1 MMEKR
6 QSSAFSFRDGLEV
19 LWISVFMAFTAWLLL
34 WMNLVYAPLPM
45 FAASLVTGW
54 VFRGRTSTA
63 ALAGGL
69 VGFFGGIPS
78 ELAYSAARFSQVP
91 QIWGNE
97 GNSGFYWV
105 GLGELL
111 FYAAFL
117 SFFSA
122 FFCWGIQ
129 GKQGTVGVSPSG
141 ADPNSGSFESITS
154 ETQGAG
160 SIKPVR
166 DPGSPPNSDR
176 NL

>member
-1 MMEKR
+1 MMGKR
-6 QSSAFSFRDGLEV
+6 QSSVFSFRDGLEV
-19 LWISVFMAFTAWLLL
+19 FWISAFMAFTAWLLL
-34 WMNLVYAPLPM
+34 WMDMVYAPLPM

-69 VGFFGGIPS
+69 VGFLGGIPS

-129 GKQGTVGVSPSG
+129 GKQAAAGGSSAGVES
-141 ADPNSGSFESITS
+141 ADS
-154 ETQGAG
+154 ETQG
-160 SIKPVR
+160 SIKPEKEAA
-166 DPGSPPNSDR
+166 GPPPDSDR
-176 NL
+176 NS